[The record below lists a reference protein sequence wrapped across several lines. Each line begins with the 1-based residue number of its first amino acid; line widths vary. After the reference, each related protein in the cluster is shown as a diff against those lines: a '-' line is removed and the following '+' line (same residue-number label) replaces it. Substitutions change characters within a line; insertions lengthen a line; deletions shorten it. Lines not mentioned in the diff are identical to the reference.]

1 MSAIANTLAH
11 NIDLRNPTGTT
22 MSNLE
27 KLLAKGAYSAAGD
40 IIFKNKSLGQ
50 MRNGVFAINEAGLA
64 ELEIEDVEV
73 KEVKPRA
80 KRLKNEADT
89 AEADVLTQAA

>member
-1 MSAIANTLAH
+1 
-11 NIDLRNPTGTT
+11 

-50 MRNGVFAINEAGLA
+50 MRNGTFVINDAGLA

-80 KRLKNEADT
+80 KRLKADIDAT
-89 AEADVLTQAA
+89 PESDESVQAA

>member
-1 MSAIANTLAH
+1 
-11 NIDLRNPTGTT
+11 

-27 KLLAKGAYSAAGD
+27 KLIAKGAYSAAGD
-40 IIFKNKSLGQ
+40 IIFKNKVLGQ
-50 MRNGVFAINEAGLA
+50 MRNGAFVINDAGLA

-80 KRLKNEADT
+80 KRIKADT
-89 AEADVLTQAA
+89 GAAPESDESVQAA

>member
-1 MSAIANTLAH
+1 
-11 NIDLRNPTGTT
+11 

-50 MRNGVFAINEAGLA
+50 MRNGTFVINDAGLA

-80 KRLKNEADT
+80 KRLKADT
-89 AEADVLTQAA
+89 DATPESDEPVQAV

>member
-1 MSAIANTLAH
+1 
-11 NIDLRNPTGTT
+11 

-27 KLLAKGAYSAAGD
+27 KLIAKGAYSAAGD
-40 IIFKNKSLGQ
+40 LVFKNKVLGQ
-50 MRNGVFAINEAGLA
+50 MRNGTFVINDAGLA

-80 KRLKNEADT
+80 KRIKAETEAPESD
-89 AEADVLTQAA
+89 ESVQAA

>member
-1 MSAIANTLAH
+1 
-11 NIDLRNPTGTT
+11 

-80 KRLKNEADT
+80 KRLKTEADT
-89 AEADVLTQAA
+89 AEADALTQAA

>member
-50 MRNGVFAINEAGLA
+50 MRNGVFAINDAGLA